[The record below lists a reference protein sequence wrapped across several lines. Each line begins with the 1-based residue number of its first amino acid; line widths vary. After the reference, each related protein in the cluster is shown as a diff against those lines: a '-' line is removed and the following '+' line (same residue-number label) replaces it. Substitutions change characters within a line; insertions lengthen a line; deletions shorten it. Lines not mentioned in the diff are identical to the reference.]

1 MRELHVLRFVSKQR
15 TKKIIEKYKLAFS
28 IIFDKTILI
37 YICIMGIIGLF
48 FFKESAHYY
57 SHYIQLINRNN
68 DSLIIYFLLLSSLFY
83 FFKGFLDPRYKVT
96 TSDYNLNLLTYDLD
110 KILKI
115 LVINQQIK
123 RILIVS
129 LLIFVCYLLNVFNLE
144 TMLLFII
151 FFSTSD
157 IFTGIIQWR
166 NFQRG
171 IKSFLISVSY
181 IFLLFGVYLYSYFL
195 TDLSRT
201 SILTLIFILLIILI
215 LIQFKTN
222 ISHSTNWN
230 EVTIIGDD
238 KTWNLLIVKLITG
251 VGFNFTPHRLRTSGV
266 NKKKVKEAPYTLP
279 AIITRY
285 WKNYFTF
292 NKNISFTI
300 ITNCIAVLIFL
311 NININVN
318 APSGLYLTFSTLIY
332 MYWLYGI
339 FKHKLDTIQ
348 FKVLPFSTE
357 CHIRGFYLSTSWMML
372 IILLV
377 HSTFKL
383 MDPSISNGLD
393 IFTILSEWL
402 LIKFTFMYLL
412 KYGAMNTLNFKKIP
426 KFYHLFLIMFYS
438 LLLMTME
445 SIPILSF
452 IIILIFGSKYL
463 FKLKNNEIK
472 TYSDKGLKEQ

>member
-251 VGFNFTPHRLRTSGV
+251 VLILHPIGCVLRGSIRRKLRKLLTHYRRL
-266 NKKKVKEAPYTLP
+266 L
-279 AIITRY
+279 
-285 WKNYFTF
+285 
-292 NKNISFTI
+292 
-300 ITNCIAVLIFL
+300 
-311 NININVN
+311 
-318 APSGLYLTFSTLIY
+318 
-332 MYWLYGI
+332 
-339 FKHKLDTIQ
+339 
-348 FKVLPFSTE
+348 
-357 CHIRGFYLSTSWMML
+357 RGTGK
-372 IILLV
+372 IIL
-377 HSTFKL
+377 H
-383 MDPSISNGLD
+383 
-393 IFTILSEWL
+393 
-402 LIKFTFMYLL
+402 LIKIYLL
-412 KYGAMNTLNFKKIP
+412 
-426 KFYHLFLIMFYS
+426 
-438 LLLMTME
+438 
-445 SIPILSF
+445 
-452 IIILIFGSKYL
+452 
-463 FKLKNNEIK
+463 
-472 TYSDKGLKEQ
+472 Q